1 MTQKDYS
8 DAMRPV
14 WKEQKRRKM
23 RIKRELS
30 LDWLQERGQDIE
42 MDGPLVHEIIEDK
55 QLLDSL
61 LAALD
66 RLNDTEYKLIH
77 ALFYQN
83 KTERELSRET
93 GTPRKTLAYRRAK
106 ILAKLR
112 ELLENL

>member
-1 MTQKDYS
+1 
-8 DAMRPV
+8 MRPV
-14 WKEQKRRKM
+14 WKEAKRRKM

-30 LDWLQERGQDIE
+30 LDWLYEHGHDIPL
-42 MDGPLVHEIIEDK
+42 DGPLVHEIIEDK

-66 RLNDTEYKLIH
+66 RLNDTERSLID

-93 GTPRKTLAYRRAK
+93 GMPQKTINNRKWA
-106 ILAKLR
+106 IINKLKK
-112 ELLENL
+112 LLK